1 MATKKAA
8 KKIDPEKAKAAWAS
22 RAVIIDLA
30 DGPCEMC
37 DLAAQ
42 RNAEA
47 SKEAGRPVTTC
58 FRCGESDFTQG
69 VHSDAT
75 KWMHS
80 NGFRSVKPS
89 HFHLWKGETGG
100 NGKEA
105 MWDELCLTCYRDEYK
120 AVYGKKPP
128 V

>member
-1 MATKKAA
+1 MAVKKA
-8 KKIDPEKAKAAWAS
+8 KKIDAEKAKAAFAG
-22 RAVIIDLA
+22 RPVIIDLA

-37 DLAAQ
+37 QLAAQ
-42 RNAEA
+42 RTAEA
-47 SKEAGRPVTTC
+47 SKAAGRHKTTC
-58 FRCGESDFTQG
+58 FRCGESDFIQG

-75 KWMHS
+75 MWMHS

-89 HFHLWKGETGG
+89 HFHLWRGESGG

-105 MWDELCLTCYRDEYK
+105 MWDELCINCYREEYK
-120 AVYGKKPP
+120 AVYNKKPP

>member
-1 MATKKAA
+1 MPTEREHVSSVFANR
-8 KKIDPEKAKAAWAS
+8 P
-22 RAVIIDLA
+22 VIIDLA

-37 DLAAQ
+37 ALNEE
-42 RNAEA
+42 RNKEA
-47 SKEAGRPVTTC
+47 SKKAKKPVTTC
-58 FRCGESDFTQG
+58 FRCGEKDFTQG

-89 HFHLWKGETGG
+89 HFHLWKGESGA

-105 MWDELCLTCYRDEYK
+105 MWDELCINCYRKDYK
-120 AVYGKKPP
+120 AVYPDLEAP